1 MPCCP
6 HPRLMVPAAVALCLA
21 GPMLLGPLAQPL
33 AAQAT
38 PLLPQPTVAA
48 LAAEVSGDAAKRT
61 VDVLTEHHRM
71 RGSSGYLA
79 AAEAVAA
86 RARSYGLVDVRV
98 EAFPADGEI
107 FYGTQRSRP
116 AWDAEHAELWEV
128 EQDGAGGWRRVVR
141 HASWEAMPVSLA
153 QDSRSGRATAAL
165 VDVGAGTHEGDY
177 ADKDV
182 RGALVLTSS
191 QPGAVAPLAVG
202 RHGAAGIVSYAQ
214 NQLSAWWGEDTRLVR
229 WGHLDT
235 FTPYHTFGFMVSP
248 KVAGELRARLTA
260 GETVMMEAIVEAGQ
274 APGAYH
280 IVTAAIPG
288 GHPDLEHEE
297 IVFTCHLDHQR
308 PGANDN
314 ASGCAAILE
323 AGRALAKL
331 IDEGR
336 IERPARTIRFVWPPE
351 IEGSLAILA
360 DRPAWARRVRAVIHM
375 DMVGGGPETKA
386 VFHVTRGP
394 ASLPSFINDVA
405 EAIAHFVNEE
415 SYRFAATGAAEYPL
429 VAPGGGREPLQ
440 ARLAD
445 FSMGSDH
452 QIYTDGTWRIP
463 AIYMNDWPDRY
474 IHTHRDE
481 PANIDATKLE
491 RAAFIGAASGY
502 FLAGMSVDDV
512 PAIQT
517 AVALAS
523 HRRLAETIRRA
534 GQLPPDEVE
543 GYRQFRAAFERGI
556 NQSINAFL
564 QPVARTVPADQATA
578 RNAARE
584 AGAAA
589 LTPPGAPRPA
599 TTPPGHVV
607 YRRNPALEGPL
618 TTFGYDYLDEHL
630 GTDRVARLRLL
641 RHRGLWG
648 AGGEYAYEVLNL
660 VDGVRT
666 VAAIRDAVSA
676 IYGPVPLDV
685 VAEYLGELE
694 SVGVVLSS

>member
-1 MPCCP
+1 
-6 HPRLMVPAAVALCLA
+6 
-21 GPMLLGPLAQPL
+21 
-33 AAQAT
+33 
-38 PLLPQPTVAA
+38 
-48 LAAEVSGDAAKRT
+48 
-61 VDVLTEHHRM
+61 
-71 RGSSGYLA
+71 
-79 AAEAVAA
+79 
-86 RARSYGLVDVRV
+86 
-98 EAFPADGEI
+98 
-107 FYGTQRSRP
+107 
-116 AWDAEHAELWEV
+116 
-128 EQDGAGGWRRVVR
+128 
-141 HASWEAMPVSLA
+141 
-153 QDSRSGRATAAL
+153 
-165 VDVGAGTHEGDY
+165 
-177 ADKDV
+177 
-182 RGALVLTSS
+182 
-191 QPGAVAPLAVG
+191 
-202 RHGAAGIVSYAQ
+202 
-214 NQLSAWWGEDTRLVR
+214 
-229 WGHLDT
+229 
-235 FTPYHTFGFMVSP
+235 
-248 KVAGELRARLTA
+248 
-260 GETVMMEAIVEAGQ
+260 VMMEAIVDAGQ

-288 GHPDLEHEE
+288 DHPDLDHEE

-360 DRPAWARRVRAVIHM
+360 GRPDWARRVRAVIHM

-474 IHTHRDE
+474 IHTHRDQ

-512 PAIQT
+512 PAVQT

-534 GQLPPDEVE
+534 AQLPPDEVE
-543 GYRQFRAAFERGI
+543 GYRPFREDFERGI

-564 QPVARTVPADQATA
+564 EPVARTVPADQAAA
-578 RNAARE
+578 RNAARQ

-589 LTPPGAPRPA
+589 LTPPRAPRPA
-599 TTPPGHVV
+599 TTPRGDVV

-630 GTDRVARLRLL
+630 GADRVARLRLL
-641 RHRGLWG
+641 WHRGLWG

-676 IYGPVPLDV
+676 IYGPVALDV

>member
-1 MPCCP
+1 
-6 HPRLMVPAAVALCLA
+6 
-21 GPMLLGPLAQPL
+21 
-33 AAQAT
+33 
-38 PLLPQPTVAA
+38 
-48 LAAEVSGDAAKRT
+48 
-61 VDVLTEHHRM
+61 
-71 RGSSGYLA
+71 
-79 AAEAVAA
+79 
-86 RARSYGLVDVRV
+86 
-98 EAFPADGEI
+98 
-107 FYGTQRSRP
+107 
-116 AWDAEHAELWEV
+116 
-128 EQDGAGGWRRVVR
+128 
-141 HASWEAMPVSLA
+141 
-153 QDSRSGRATAAL
+153 
-165 VDVGAGTHEGDY
+165 
-177 ADKDV
+177 
-182 RGALVLTSS
+182 
-191 QPGAVAPLAVG
+191 
-202 RHGAAGIVSYAQ
+202 
-214 NQLSAWWGEDTRLVR
+214 
-229 WGHLDT
+229 
-235 FTPYHTFGFMVSP
+235 
-248 KVAGELRARLTA
+248 
-260 GETVMMEAIVEAGQ
+260 
-274 APGAYH
+274 
-280 IVTAAIPG
+280 
-288 GHPDLEHEE
+288 
-297 IVFTCHLDHQR
+297 
-308 PGANDN
+308 
-314 ASGCAAILE
+314 
-323 AGRALAKL
+323 
-331 IDEGR
+331 
-336 IERPARTIRFVWPPE
+336 
-351 IEGSLAILA
+351 
-360 DRPAWARRVRAVIHM
+360 M

-415 SYRFAATGAAEYPL
+415 SYRFAATGAAEHPL

-534 GQLPPDEVE
+534 ALLPPDDVE
-543 GYRQFRAAFERGI
+543 GYRRFRADFERGI
-556 NQSINAFL
+556 NESIDAFL
-564 QPVARTVPADQATA
+564 EPVPRTVPADQAAA

-589 LTPPGAPRPA
+589 LTPPGSPRPA
-599 TTPPGHVV
+599 ARPTGDVV

-630 GTDRVARLRLL
+630 GMDRVAHLRLL

-685 VAEYLGELE
+685 VSEYLGELE